1 MKGQDRRGRRVSCEW
16 VSQHLDAYLDGELNQ
31 ARADKVR
38 AHLDVCPAC
47 AAQAEEGREIRAL
60 IAACDD
66 VAPDAALHDSIMRSV
81 REQPRDERTKRAR
94 PSSVRARRI
103 GGALI
108 GVCLVVALMLLPGPL
123 FQANAPQEPSYDAPS
138 ANAPDFKEPDS
149 MKPDYDG
156 SYGGNGSYDD
166 ESPDVAPSP
175 PADDAPS
182 AEEPEDPVEGG
193 IGSILGDEIQL
204 WREDFTTSEG
214 GGLWATLEGEWMN
227 DTTYLYIDTHAGE
240 FCLITKG
247 IEYYGDA
254 SLHGDRLLLQAENGL
269 RMEFKVRMEGDT
281 LWLTRLS

>member
-1 MKGQDRRGRRVSCEW
+1 MKGQDRRGWRVSCEW
-16 VSQHLDAYLDGELNQ
+16 VSQHIDAYLDGELNQ

-38 AHLDVCPAC
+38 AHLGVCPAC

-66 VAPDAALHDSIMRSV
+66 VTPDAALHDSIMRSV
-81 REQPRDERTKRAR
+81 REQPREEGTKRAW

-123 FQANAPQEPSYDAPS
+123 FQANAPKEPSYDAPS
-138 ANAPDFKEPDS
+138 NNKPGAMEPE
-149 MKPDYDG
+149 YDG
-156 SYGGNGSYDD
+156 DCND
-166 ESPDVAPSP
+166 EDTSDK
-175 PADDAPS
+175 APS
-182 AEEPEDPVEGG
+182 APDDSVPPTEDPESPGEGENEG
-193 IGSILGDEIQL
+193 VLGDEIQL
-204 WREDFTTSEG
+204 WREDSTTSEEE
-214 GGLWATLEGEWMN
+214 GLWATLDGEWMN

>member
-16 VSQHLDAYLDGELNQ
+16 VSQHLDAYLDSELNQ

-81 REQPRDERTKRAR
+81 REQPREEGTKRAW
-94 PSSVRARRI
+94 PSSVRVRRI

-108 GVCLVVALMLLPGPL
+108 GVCLVVALMLLPGSL
-123 FQANAPQEPSYDAPS
+123 FKANAPQEPSHDAPS
-138 ANAPDFKEPDS
+138 ANDPDFKGPGT

-156 SYGGNGSYDD
+156 SYDDGSYDD
-166 ESPDVAPSP
+166 ESLNGAPSP
-175 PADDAPS
+175 PADSDPP

-214 GGLWATLEGEWMN
+214 EGLWATLDGEWMN

-240 FCLITKG
+240 FCLNAKG

>member
-1 MKGQDRRGRRVSCEW
+1 MKGQDRRGWRVSCEW
-16 VSQHLDAYLDGELNQ
+16 VSQHIDAYLDGELNQ

-66 VAPDAALHDSIMRSV
+66 VSPDAALHDSIMRSV
-81 REQPRDERTKRAR
+81 REQPREEGTKRAW
-94 PSSVRARRI
+94 PSSVRASRI

-123 FQANAPQEPSYDAPS
+123 FQANAPKEPSYDAPS
-138 ANAPDFKEPDS
+138 NNKPGAMEPE
-149 MKPDYDG
+149 YDG
-156 SYGGNGSYDD
+156 GYDD
-166 ESPDVAPSP
+166 KSPGNDSSDNDSSDIAPSP
-175 PADDAPS
+175 PADNDPPA
-182 AEEPEDPVEGG
+182 EDPESPGEGENEG
-193 IGSILGDEIQL
+193 ILGDEIQL
-204 WREDFTTSEG
+204 WREDSTTSEEE
-214 GGLWATLEGEWMN
+214 GLWATLDGEWMN
-227 DTTYLYIDTHAGE
+227 DTTYLDIDTHAGE

>member
-66 VAPDAALHDSIMRSV
+66 VTPDEALHDSIMRSV
-81 REQPRDERTKRAR
+81 REQPRDERTKRAW

-108 GVCLVVALMLLPGPL
+108 GVCLVVALMLLPGSL
-123 FQANAPQEPSYDAPS
+123 FKANAPQEPSYDAPS
-138 ANAPDFKEPDS
+138 ANDPDFKGPGT
-149 MKPDYDG
+149 MKPDYD
-156 SYGGNGSYDD
+156 GSYDD

-175 PADDAPS
+175 PADNNPP
-182 AEEPEDPVEGG
+182 AEEPEDPEYGETTGG
-193 IGSILGDEIQL
+193 ILGGETEL
-204 WREDFTTSEG
+204 WREDFTTSEEE
-214 GGLWATLEGEWMN
+214 GLWATLDGEWMN
-227 DTTYLYIDTHAGE
+227 DTTYLDIDTHAGE

>member
-66 VAPDAALHDSIMRSV
+66 VSPDAALHDSIMRSV
-81 REQPRDERTKRAR
+81 REQPREERTKRAW

-138 ANAPDFKEPDS
+138 NNKPGAMEPE
-149 MKPDYDG
+149 YDG
-156 SYGGNGSYDD
+156 GYDD
-166 ESPDVAPSP
+166 KSPGNDSSDNDSSDIAPSP
-175 PADDAPS
+175 PADNDPPA
-182 AEEPEDPVEGG
+182 EDPESPGEGENEG
-193 IGSILGDEIQL
+193 ILGDEIQL
-204 WREDFTTSEG
+204 WREDSTTSEEE
-214 GGLWATLEGEWMN
+214 GLWATLDGEWMN
-227 DTTYLYIDTHAGE
+227 DTTYLDIDTHAGE